1 MAPFVLSV
9 SQFLRPNEDIMPERY
24 HAFFH
29 QFLEA
34 WLTRRSER
42 DTLALIGEDCT
53 GFGTGADE
61 VAVADQDQEGA
72 LTDRDL
78 YARDIHDAPN
88 RVHYDV
94 RMLSI
99 RTLCHATGVIMATL
113 DLRTTILSQDVAFY
127 GLRVTF
133 VVSDGPDG
141 LKLRHDHV
149 SFPTSL
155 HRRGE
160 SFPIKELEERMKVFE
175 RMLHERTQTLEQA
188 YAALAV
194 IVDTDKLTG
203 ITSRRKLDEVVEAE
217 LQRLRRYGTGF
228 SILFF
233 DIDKFKS
240 FNDRYGHARGDEMLR
255 DIAKA
260 VGHCVRE
267 TDTFGRWGGDEFLIL
282 LPQTMGCA
290 AGELAQRVVESVEA
304 LVTPEGKAVGI
315 SLGLVTAGVEDTLE
329 TLLARVDAAMYRAKA
344 QGGGQWVSE
353 QELAFQDEPEEND
366 KEENLKAE
374 NIKEENDQ

>member
-1 MAPFVLSV
+1 MCCPFPD
-9 SQFLRPNEDIMPERY
+9 FLRPNEDIMTERY

-53 GFGTGADE
+53 GFGTGVDE
-61 VAVADQDQEGA
+61 VAVANQDQEGA
-72 LTDRDL
+72 LSDRDL

-88 RVHYDV
+88 RVYYD
-94 RMLSI
+94 I
-99 RTLCHATGVIMATL
+99 RTLSVRALCHATGVIMATL

-149 SFPTSL
+149 SFPTTL

-175 RMLHERTQTLEQA
+175 RMLHERTQTLEEA
-188 YAALAV
+188 YVALAA
-194 IVDTDKLTG
+194 IVNTDKLTG
-203 ITSRRKLDEVVEAE
+203 IASRHKLDEVMEAE
-217 LQRLRRYGTGF
+217 LQRLRRYGSAFT
-228 SILFF
+228 ILFF

-240 FNDRYGHARGDEMLR
+240 FNDRYGHAQGDKMLQGV
-255 DIAKA
+255 AA
-260 VGHCVRE
+260 AAGQCVRE
-267 TDTFGRWGGDEFLIL
+267 TDSLGRWGGDEFLVL
-282 LPQTMGCA
+282 LPQTVGRA
-290 AGELAQRVVESVEA
+290 AGELAQRVVNSVSGLA
-304 LVTPEGKAVGI
+304 TPEGDPVGI
-315 SLGLVTAGVEDTLE
+315 SLGLATADAEDTPQ
-329 TLLARVDAAMYRAKA
+329 TLLARADAAMYRAKA
-344 QGGGQWVSE
+344 QGGNQWVSE
-353 QELAFQDEPEEND
+353 
-366 KEENLKAE
+366 
-374 NIKEENDQ
+374 